1 MIFPQSVLLPRRPR
15 PALTDHFVYFLRVRQ
30 FIQLPQALGGDC
42 HVGSVPA
49 RETVGQCV
57 LNHPSGVECV
67 VLDLLLIGR
76 CLKGM
81 LKRYLRPQAALAAV
95 SMAGCLALACSPAA
109 APPLIDE
116 DGDVLGYRP
125 DNPAP
130 AAAAGQDQTV
140 EEGAEVLL
148 DGSASSDPD
157 GDSLTFLWVQSEG
170 PAVELLDASTA
181 SARFVAPQVNVDT
194 QLAFT
199 LSVDDGETSATDKV
213 RVTVINTVVPASA
226 DPQLAINASATE
238 GPRR

>member
-1 MIFPQSVLLPRRPR
+1 MLGLFPR
-15 PALTDHFVYFLRVRQ
+15 
-30 FIQLPQALGGDC
+30 GK
-42 HVGSVPA
+42 PA
-49 RETVGQCV
+49 RKRV
-57 LNHPSGVECV
+57 LNHPSGVESV

-95 SMAGCLALACSPAA
+95 SLAGCLALACSPAA
-109 APPLIDE
+109 APSLIDG

-140 EEGAEVLL
+140 EEGVEVLL

-170 PAVELLDASTA
+170 EAVELLDASA
-181 SARFVAPQVNVDT
+181 ALARFVAPQVNVDT
-194 QLAFT
+194 QLEFT
-199 LSVDDGETSATDKV
+199 LAVS
-213 RVTVINTVVPASA
+213 P
-226 DPQLAINASATE
+226 PCF
-238 GPRR
+238 RRQS